1 MTGAGYGGE
10 PLSSSPPSHQNG
22 SVTGS
27 TGSAGSEK
35 SSTDSSP
42 SVGSVNRVRNR
53 VPPGGYSSGL
63 W

>member
-1 MTGAGYGGE
+1 MTGTGYAGGDQLG
-10 PLSSSPPSHQNG
+10 SSPTQNG

-42 SVGSVNRVRNR
+42 SVPSVNRFRNR
-53 VPPGGYSSGL
+53 IPPGGYSSGL